1 MNKERF
7 FETMD
12 ELRYALDNADYRLRR
27 LRWGYYSARNFGKLL
42 MTARIVTLI
51 NTLQDCLE
59 EFHCEQ
65 YDDMEELSL

>member
-1 MNKERF
+1 MNKEKF

-12 ELRYALDNADYRLRR
+12 ELRYALDNANYKLRR
-27 LRWGYYSARNFGKLL
+27 LRWHYYSARNFGKLL

-51 NTLQDCLE
+51 NALQDCLE